1 MWKRIILTL
10 FILLLLTL
18 DGLLIADI
26 ISGTNTLV
34 SNISAIVISIPLIIY
49 YIVFYKD

>member
-26 ISGTNTLV
+26 ISGTNSLFINV
-34 SNISAIVISIPLIIY
+34 SAVVITIPLIIY
-49 YIVFYKD
+49 YILFYKD